1 VSLVILDQLKIAT
14 PRWLGL
20 LGGRPLTPDASGLAG
35 GRAALADFFG
45 PQFLMQPLM
54 ILFVVMVMLWLCRG
68 RRRLAVVAAFL
79 LVLLMNGILG
89 LLQTAG
95 SPEVSYQ
102 LAVGLEMAVIL
113 FVLIRWGFLAL
124 VAALFFV
131 QNLEGFP
138 ITLDTSLW
146 YASTSLLIL
155 LALGALAAYACRIA
169 VRQRSVAVI

>member
-1 VSLVILDQLKIAT
+1 
-14 PRWLGL
+14 
-20 LGGRPLTPDASGLAG
+20 
-35 GRAALADFFG
+35 
-45 PQFLMQPLM
+45 
-54 ILFVVMVMLWLCRG
+54 
-68 RRRLAVVAAFL
+68 VVAAFL